1 MKAWCL
7 IGVQSPGSILCLAKG
22 RRVMNAFF
30 LTSISLVSI
39 NLLRDQPTDFNDLG
53 KLVLLVV
60 VVAIA
65 VALAFTFVRL
75 RLRDRKPGTASFITI
90 STPKDKLE

>member
-1 MKAWCL
+1 
-7 IGVQSPGSILCLAKG
+7 
-22 RRVMNAFF
+22 MNTLF
-30 LTSISLVSI
+30 LTSISLVSLS
-39 NLLRDQPTDFNDLG
+39 LLQDQPTDFNDLG

-75 RLRDRKPGTASFITI
+75 RLRDRKPGKESFISI
-90 STPKDKLE
+90 STPPEKE

>member
-1 MKAWCL
+1 
-7 IGVQSPGSILCLAKG
+7 
-22 RRVMNAFF
+22 MNTFS

-39 NLLRDQPTDFNDLG
+39 SFLQDQPTDFNDLG

-75 RLRDRKPGTASFITI
+75 RLRDRKPEKASFISI
-90 STPKDKLE
+90 SSPQDKVE

>member
-1 MKAWCL
+1 
-7 IGVQSPGSILCLAKG
+7 
-22 RRVMNAFF
+22 MNTFF
-30 LTSISLVSI
+30 LRSISLVSVS
-39 NLLRDQPTDFNDLG
+39 LLQDQPTDFNDLG

-75 RLRDRKPGTASFITI
+75 RLRDRKTETASFISI
-90 STPKDKLE
+90 STPQEKVERVEKGKSAC

>member
-1 MKAWCL
+1 
-7 IGVQSPGSILCLAKG
+7 
-22 RRVMNAFF
+22 MNTFF

-39 NLLRDQPTDFNDLG
+39 SLLQDQPTDFNDLG

-75 RLRDRKPGTASFITI
+75 RRRDRKPEKASFISI
-90 STPKDKLE
+90 SSPQDKVE